1 MNAGCFS
8 KSISEYVVY
17 VTTNKGVY
25 NNNCCQFDYRSSIFD
40 KKAGEIISSV
50 ALMLKPSETDIIESK
65 KEKFQ
70 ACKGTFQCPCRLKT
84 VHAQSKKRLPLATC
98 EPPSRAS
105 WRSLNGLFPGT
116 LSYSLE
122 IPLVAVSFFS
132 FLRKRNGEG
141 RGSGRFPL
149 RDKARL
155 LGSSREK
162 L

>member
-1 MNAGCFS
+1 MDLGFKSLSLFSDTHTLLSVLGGNSPLVFSFS
-8 KSISEYVVY
+8 K
-17 VTTNKGVY
+17 
-25 NNNCCQFDYRSSIFD
+25 R
-40 KKAGEIISSV
+40 
-50 ALMLKPSETDIIESK
+50 ESK

-70 ACKGTFQCPCRLKT
+70 ACKGTFQCPCRLETGT
-84 VHAQSKKRLPLATC
+84 VHAQSKKRLLLATC
-98 EPPSRAS
+98 EPPSWAS

-116 LSYSLE
+116 LSGSLE

-132 FLRKRNGEG
+132 FLRKSNGKG